1 MSSAS
6 MRRFPLCC
14 KAAII
19 AVPGGCPGAV
29 GCRSQFFNNSIAN
42 KVRSVYRCAINNIRK
57 RSMSDQ
63 RERIKVLSAGIFS
76 LILVL
81 GVARFS
87 YTPLLPLMQQQAG
100 LGVAEAGWLAA
111 INYAGYL
118 SGALI
123 ASLISDLVLKD
134 RLYRIGMVVAILSTA
149 LMGMTSDFTVWAI
162 SRYVAGLSSAAGIL
176 LGTGLILN
184 WLIRHNH
191 RSELGIHFA
200 GIGLGIAGCAAAVAL
215 MSHWL
220 DWQQQWFAFSAFGCL
235 LLIPALGWLPP
246 PDTSGLTKSGQ
257 VMVDKPP
264 SPLFM
269 RLFMA
274 AYFCAGVGYVVSATF
289 IVAIVEKLP
298 GLGGQGNLVFFA
310 IGIGAAPACINWDF
324 IARFIGDL
332 NALIAAALLQII
344 GILLPVMVGG
354 LFVTIFGALLFG
366 GTFIGMVSLV
376 LTMAGRYY
384 PTRPAKMMG
393 KMTLSYGVAQILA
406 PAITGWLGTRF
417 GSYNAGLYLAAGVM
431 LLGTILL
438 LILKVVDKRDAVA
451 GVLARPA

>member
-1 MSSAS
+1 M
-6 MRRFPLCC
+6 
-14 KAAII
+14 
-19 AVPGGCPGAV
+19 
-29 GCRSQFFNNSIAN
+29 NNE
-42 KVRSVYRCAINNIRK
+42 
-57 RSMSDQ
+57 Q
-63 RERIKVLSAGIFS
+63 RERIKVLGAGIFS

-134 RLYRIGMVVAILSTA
+134 RLYRIGMVVAVLSTVVMGLTTDITIWA
-149 LMGMTSDFTVWAI
+149 L
-162 SRYVAGLSSAAGIL
+162 SRFVAGLSSAAGML

-184 WLIRHNH
+184 WLIRHHH

-200 GIGLGIAGCAAAVAL
+200 GIGLGIAGCAAAVAV

-220 DWQQQWFAFSAFGCL
+220 DWRQQWFAFSAIGCL
-235 LLIPALGWLPP
+235 LLIPALRWLPA
-246 PDTSGLTKSGQ
+246 PDTSGVTKSGQ
-257 VMVDKPP
+257 KLEDRPP

-289 IVAIVEKLP
+289 IVAIIEHLP
-298 GLGGQGNLVFFA
+298 GLAGQGNLVFLA

-324 IARFIGDL
+324 IARRIGDL
-332 NALIAAALLQII
+332 NALVAAAVLQII
-344 GILLPVMVGG
+344 GILLPVVVGG
-354 LFVTIFGALLFG
+354 LVAAIFGALLFG

-393 KMTLSYGVAQILA
+393 KMTLSYGAAQILA
-406 PAITGWLGTRF
+406 PAITGWLATRF
-417 GSYNAGLYLAAGVM
+417 GSYEAGLYLAAAVM
-431 LLGTILL
+431 VVGAALL
-438 LILKVVDKRDAVA
+438 LILKGVEKRDAIA
-451 GVLARPA
+451 DAKIPPACPQH

>member
-1 MSSAS
+1 MSE
-6 MRRFPLCC
+6 
-14 KAAII
+14 
-19 AVPGGCPGAV
+19 
-29 GCRSQFFNNSIAN
+29 
-42 KVRSVYRCAINNIRK
+42 
-57 RSMSDQ
+57 Q
-63 RERIKVLSAGIFS
+63 RARIKVLSAGIFS

-87 YTPLLPLMQQQAG
+87 YTPLLPLMQKQAG
-100 LGVAEAGWLAA
+100 LGVAEAGWLAG

-134 RLYRIGMVVAILSTA
+134 RLYRIGLVVAILSTA
-149 LMGMTSDFTVWAI
+149 VMGMTTDVTVWAL
-162 SRYVAGLSSAAGIL
+162 SRFFAGLASAAGML

-200 GIGLGIAGCAAAVAL
+200 GIGIGIAGCATAVAV

-220 DWQQQWFAFSAFGCL
+220 DWRQQWFAFTVFGCL
-235 LLIPALGWLPP
+235 LLVPALRWLPP
-246 PDTSGLTKSGQ
+246 PDTSGVTKTGQ
-257 VMVDKPP
+257 KMEDKPP

-274 AYFCAGVGYVVSATF
+274 AYFCAGIGFVVSATF
-289 IVAIVEKLP
+289 IVAIIERLP
-298 GLGGQGNLVFFA
+298 GLAGQGNLVFLA
-310 IGIGAAPACINWDF
+310 IGIGAAPACINWDL
-324 IARFIGDL
+324 ISRRVGDI
-332 NALIAAALLQII
+332 NALIAAAVLQIV
-344 GILLPVMVGG
+344 GIVLPVVVGG
-354 LFVTIFGALLFG
+354 LPAAIFGALLFG

-393 KMTLSYGVAQILA
+393 KMTLSYGVAQIIG
-406 PAITGWLGTRF
+406 PIVTGWLATTL
-417 GSYNAGLYLAAGVM
+417 GSYNAGLYFAAAVM
-431 LLGTILL
+431 LVGTVLL
-438 LILKVVDKRDAVA
+438 VLLKGVEKRDAA
-451 GVLARPA
+451 LLLAPGA